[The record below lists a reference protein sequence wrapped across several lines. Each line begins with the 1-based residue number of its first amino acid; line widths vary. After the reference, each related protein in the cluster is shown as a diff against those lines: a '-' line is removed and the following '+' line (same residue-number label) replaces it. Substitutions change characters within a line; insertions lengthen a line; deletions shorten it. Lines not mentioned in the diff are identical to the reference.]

1 MSDAVIRLRG
11 VSKRFATRRA
21 ATLALDDVSF
31 EVQRGDVFGLLG
43 ANGAGKTTAMR
54 CILGLTRIS
63 GGSLQVLGRERPSRR
78 ELFARTA
85 YLPEEPQLFVGA
97 TGREHLAYFGRLSAL
112 DGARLQARLDET
124 LRLVELNDAAD
135 RRIGTYSKGMKQR
148 LGIAAAILA
157 EPEIIFLDEP
167 TRGLDPLG
175 RKQIRDLLA
184 KLAANGATLFINS
197 HLLGEVERLC
207 NRVGILDKGRVRAAG
222 KLSDLLG
229 ENSLLAVRFAL
240 PGEPGPE
247 LAGAVRADGGLW
259 KTTAAD
265 TAALAALSQKIAAAG
280 GRVVSAQA
288 ERIALE
294 DYFIRAIGR
303 EEKA

>member
-1 MSDAVIRLRG
+1 MSDAVIQLRG

-21 ATLALDDVSF
+21 ETLALDDVSF

-54 CILGLTRIS
+54 CILGLTHIS
-63 GGSLQVLGRERPSRR
+63 GGSLRVLGRERPSRH

-85 YLPEEPQLFVGA
+85 YLPEEPQLFAGA
-97 TGREHLAYFGRLSAL
+97 TGREHLAYFGRLSAV
-112 DGARLQARLDET
+112 DGVRLPARIDET
-124 LRLVELNDAAD
+124 LTLVELGDAAD

-175 RKQIRDLLA
+175 RKRVRDLLA
-184 KLAANGATLFINS
+184 KLAAGGATLFINS

-207 NRVGILDKGRVRAAG
+207 NRVGILDNGRVRAAG
-222 KLSDLLG
+222 KLADLLG

-247 LAGAVRADGGLW
+247 LAGAERADGGLW
-259 KTTAAD
+259 KTTVPD
-265 TAALAALSQKIAAAG
+265 TAALAALSEKIAAAG

-303 EEKA
+303 EEQA